1 MRGNRTIKKRKAEGD
16 KLYNNLLVSKF
27 INNLMKDGKKSPALN
42 VFYKSF
48 EIIQK
53 QNLDPLET
61 FEKALQNVGP
71 RQEVKSKRVGG
82 ANYQVPMD
90 VRPERR
96 TSLAIRWIIEAARAR
111 ANKDFHKFE
120 EKLAAELLDAANN
133 AGAAIKKRDTVQRMA
148 DANKAFSHF
157 RF

>member
-1 MRGNRTIKKRKAEGD
+1 MRGKSSIVKRKIEGD
-16 KLYNNLLVSKF
+16 KIYGNFLVAKF
-27 INNLMKDGKKSPALN
+27 INNLMKNGQKTVAQK
-42 VFYKSF
+42 VFYAALDILSKDNQNPVLIF
-48 EIIQK
+48 ESAI
-53 QNLDPLET
+53 
-61 FEKALQNVGP
+61 QNVGP

-111 ANKDFHKFE
+111 SNKDYHKFE
-120 EKLAAELLDAANN
+120 AKLAAEILEASQNL
-133 AGAAIKKRDTVQRMA
+133 GAAIKKRDTVQRMA
-148 DANKAFSHF
+148 DANRAFSHF